1 MEKGFIEKAIEN
13 AAKAKESHP
22 DAVILVRLIGYFA
35 FGDDADVLNK
45 ILNTEILKY
54 RGTKYSHFPIDAL
67 ASELPLLIRKG
78 YRIAII

>member
-1 MEKGFIEKAIEN
+1 MGFIERAIEN
-13 AAKAKESHP
+13 AKKAKESHP

-45 ILNTEILKY
+45 VLNKEILKY

-78 YRIAII
+78 YRVRII